1 MSETLIPSVRR
12 FNRTVTQWVGALTD
26 QFLARDRPLGQAR
39 LLWEIGPGG
48 RDVRELRTALDLD
61 SGYVSRLLRSL
72 EEAGL
77 ARVEAKDSDRRV
89 RVARLTRAGKA
100 ERALLDRR
108 SDQFAASLLEP
119 LNDSQRMRLVQAM
132 GEVERLLTAGMVT
145 VEAVDP
151 THPQAQYCLQ
161 QYFREL
167 DRRFDVG
174 FDPTQSI
181 PADADQLRAPDG
193 LMLVATLR
201 TDPIGCGALKLPA
214 HEPAELKRM
223 WVAESAR
230 GLGLGR
236 RLLTELE
243 TRAADHGAL
252 RIRLE
257 TNRALDEAIALY
269 RSAGYREVDPFN
281 DEPYA
286 HHWFEK
292 DLQPTTDYPATAR

>member
-12 FNRTVTQWVGALTD
+12 FNRTVTQRVGALTE

-77 ARVEAKDSDRRV
+77 VQVDAKDSDRRV

-100 ERALLDRR
+100 ERTLLDRR

-119 LNDSQRMRLVQAM
+119 LNDSQRTRLVQAM
-132 GEVERLLTAGMVT
+132 DEVERLLTAGMVT

-151 THPQAQYCLQ
+151 THPHARYCLQ
-161 QYFREL
+161 QYFLEL
-167 DRRFDVG
+167 DRRFEVG
-174 FDPTQSI
+174 FDPTRSI
-181 PADADQLRAPDG
+181 PADADQLRPPDG

-201 TDPIGCGALKLPA
+201 NDPIGCGALKLPA

-243 TRAADHGAL
+243 ARAADQGAR

-269 RSAGYREVDPFN
+269 RSAGFREVDPFN

-292 DLQPTTDYPATAR
+292 DLQPTPG